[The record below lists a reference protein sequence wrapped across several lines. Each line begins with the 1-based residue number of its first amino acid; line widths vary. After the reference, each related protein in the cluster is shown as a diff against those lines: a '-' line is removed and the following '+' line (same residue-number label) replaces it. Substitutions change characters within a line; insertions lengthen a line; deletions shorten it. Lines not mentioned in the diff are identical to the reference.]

1 MCFRGKEAAE
11 MEPNVTHGPWLDP
24 RMEKRTEGRGGR
36 KNKPEEGTNRT
47 SEHKLEARWYL
58 SNYCYFA

>member
-1 MCFRGKEAAE
+1 